1 MRLLGISATAIL
13 LAPMSAN
20 ALLIDANLYEPCPPI
35 GGIVVACGSETSQ
48 NDINDVLDAMFDPDL
63 VDIYTQNVGGAETG
77 SVAGS
82 YTTTFSNTAGD
93 PEDALIEYVGGP
105 IADADYL
112 LVKDGN
118 ASPAWWLFNISA
130 WNGTDDLELI
140 NFWAAGTPGTDD
152 ARGAISHVTLYGG
165 TTTQVPEP
173 MTLSLLGVGLLAFG
187 FTRRRLN
194 RNS

>member
-13 LAPMSAN
+13 LAPMSVN
-20 ALLIDANLYEPCPPI
+20 ALTIDANLYEPCPPV

-48 NDINDVLDAMFDPDL
+48 SDINTILNNMFTPDL

-105 IADADYL
+105 VADADYL

-140 NFWAAGTPGTDD
+140 NFWALGGGTNET
-152 ARGAISHVTLYGG
+152 RGAISHVTLYGG

-173 MTLSLLGVGLLAFG
+173 MSLSLLGAGLLAFA
-187 FTRRRLN
+187 FTRRRMN